1 LPCGIAVADLEE
13 LYGGVGPL
21 NYVWHQS
28 HLLMAV
34 KALYDTAGG
43 AAVRRL
49 WDTFRVPN
57 DRLAG
62 LLTERVDPLL
72 ARVLTDWPGDR
83 S

>member
-1 LPCGIAVADLEE
+1 
-13 LYGGVGPL
+13 
-21 NYVWHQS
+21 
-28 HLLMAV
+28 MAV